1 MIRDGNGETLDNSS
15 QGKTCKENRPMRK
28 LVATG
33 VLVLVALALVAGCGG
48 GAATVPSGERVFY
61 LNAIEIKGGTDGISA
76 PSINPETLGK
86 TFAYWPPGT
95 VDSSNPDKWQVSS
108 YQFNPSALTV
118 FQGDRVKLVLFVV
131 NGDIHKDRIEGPDG
145 NIVVAEKEHNR
156 GRQYE
161 ITFTASQTGMYQ
173 LICSEHKEFMRAII
187 TVVPN

>member
-1 MIRDGNGETLDNSS
+1 MIRERNGESLDNFG
-15 QGKTCKENRPMRK
+15 QGKSWEENRSMRR
-28 LVATG
+28 LVVTG
-33 VLVLVALALVAGCGG
+33 VLTLVALALVAGCGG

-76 PSINPETLGK
+76 PSTNPETLGK

-95 VDSSNPDKWQVSS
+95 VDSSKPNKWQVSS

-131 NGDIHKDRIEGPDG
+131 NGDVHKDRIEGPDG

-161 ITFTASQTGMYQ
+161 ITFTASEAGIYQ
-173 LICSEHKEFMRAII
+173 LICEEHKEAMRTLI